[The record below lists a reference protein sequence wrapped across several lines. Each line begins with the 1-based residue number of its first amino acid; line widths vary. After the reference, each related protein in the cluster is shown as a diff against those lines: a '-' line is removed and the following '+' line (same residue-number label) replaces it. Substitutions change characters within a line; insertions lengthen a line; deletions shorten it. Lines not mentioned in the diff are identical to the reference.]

1 MKRMTII
8 VAGLLIL
15 GMTSGV
21 AFAETS
27 GEDSVATLANDA
39 GLSLEGLR
47 RDNGLF
53 YADARASVAGET
65 GAETGGAGG
74 AGLLTCHFTDGCGYA
89 VNQQVMIDLQYSIV
103 SVDDPERAVASNG
116 TLGDRLAPNV
126 MLGLHFNF

>member
-8 VAGLLIL
+8 LAGLLIL
-15 GMTSGV
+15 GMTSGA

-27 GEDSVATLANDA
+27 SEDSVATLANDA

-53 YADARASVAGET
+53 YTYAQASAAGE
-65 GAETGGAGG
+65 AEAEESD

-89 VNQQVMIDLQYSIV
+89 VNQQVMIDLQYSIA
-103 SVDDPERAVASNG
+103 SVDDTESTVASNDVA
-116 TLGDRLAPNV
+116 GDRLAPNV

>member
-8 VAGLLIL
+8 LAGLLIL
-15 GMTSGV
+15 GMTSGG

-27 GEDSVATLANDA
+27 SEDSVATLANDA

-53 YADARASVAGET
+53 YAAARASVADEA
-65 GAETGGAGG
+65 GAEESD

-89 VNQQVMIDLQYSIV
+89 VNRQVMIDVQYSIV
-103 SVDDPERAVASNG
+103 SVDDPERTVASSAAV
-116 TLGDRLAPNV
+116 GDRLAPNV